1 VVARYRRMS
10 RKSPTLGM
18 RLRWRLEWAFYL
30 AVEKAIGLLSPGL
43 ASRVGAGLGALAGRL
58 FPARRKVVER
68 NLRIAFGGE
77 KSPEELARMVDEVF
91 RRSGSNLIASLC
103 TAGLDSKRLGE
114 VVRIDNIELCHEIIA
129 QGKGAVVLL
138 AHMGN
143 WEALA
148 QVFPQLLPPG
158 HKAGTIYRLLN
169 NPYMDEHVKAVRR
182 RVGLELFE
190 KRSSPLAMAS
200 FVRGGG
206 ALGIL
211 GDQRTESSG
220 EIVPFF
226 GRLTSCTPLPAIL
239 SRRLGTPVIG
249 LSMRTESPGHWV
261 LKLHRLHGEPTTTAC
276 MKLLEEMIRESPAD
290 VFWLQDR
297 WRVRN
302 YPITMK
308 GRPPTAEA
316 RAACTKLRRALVWV
330 NRGEAVQQPQT
341 SFDDIAWECSAPS
354 GSSVVTPAWMPAG
367 VRTHLRAMDC
377 VSRDAVMEE
386 LRRIDQADPQPLDV
400 VVIDS
405 RNLAAAKACRR
416 LGLAVLK
423 STPTSA

>member
-1 VVARYRRMS
+1 MS
-10 RKSPTLGM
+10 RKSPTLGL

-43 ASRVGAGLGALAGRL
+43 ASRVGAGLGAMAGRV

-114 VVRIDNIELCHEIIA
+114 VVRIDNIELCHAIIS
-129 QGKGAVVLL
+129 QGKGAVILL

-148 QVFPQLLPPG
+148 HVFSQLLPPG
-158 HKAGTIYRLLN
+158 HKGGTIYRLLN

-211 GDQRTESSG
+211 SDQRTESSG

-239 SRRLGTPVIG
+239 SRRLGTPVLG

-261 LKLHRLHGEPTTTAC
+261 LKLHRLEGDPTTMAC
-276 MKLLEEMIRESPAD
+276 MKLLEEMIRESPTD

-302 YPITMK
+302 QPLMMK
-308 GRPPTAEA
+308 GRPPTAAA
-316 RAACTKLRRALVWV
+316 RAACTQLRRALVWL
-330 NRGEAVQQPQT
+330 NPGEIFAQPET
-341 SFDDIAWECSAPS
+341 SFDDIAWECCVPFGASATP
-354 GSSVVTPAWMPAG
+354 PAWLPAG
-367 VRTHLRAMDC
+367 ARLHVRGADC
-377 VSRDAVMEE
+377 VSRDAIMAE
-386 LRRIDQADPQPLDV
+386 LARIDRADPQPLDV

-405 RNLAAAKACRR
+405 GNRAAAKACRR

-423 STPTSA
+423 NMPPSA